1 MSSKKTFSQIYAKIG
16 YKFKNP
22 KLLDLALTHRSYST
36 QNNER
41 LEFLGD
47 SLVNL
52 IIAEALFIKFTNLK
66 EGKLSRLRADLVKGE
81 TLAEISLSLGLNQD
95 LRLGAGELKAG
106 GAKRQS
112 ILADVLEALIAAIY
126 LDSNFDIAKSKV
138 LDWFVE
144 KLASI
149 DQKTPSKDHKSRLQ
163 ELMQAQKLPL
173 PIYNLTKVIGEAH
186 NQTFTI
192 ECSLAN
198 SQKRFVGVAKSKRLA
213 EQKAAKQAL
222 KALNIL

>member
-1 MSSKKTFSQIYAKIG
+1 MSSKKTFTQIYAKIG
-16 YKFKNP
+16 YEFKNP

-52 IIAEALFIKFTNLK
+52 IIAEALFIKFTSLK

-81 TLAEISLSLGLNQD
+81 TLAEISLNLGLNQN

-126 LDSNFDIAKSKV
+126 LDSNFEIAKARV
-138 LDWFVE
+138 LDWFAK
-144 KLASI
+144 KLGRI
-149 DQKTPSKDHKSRLQ
+149 DQQTPSKDHKSRLQ
-163 ELMQAQKLPL
+163 EFMQAQKLAL
-173 PIYNLTKVIGEAH
+173 PIYKLIEVKGEAH

-192 ECSLAN
+192 ECNLAN
-198 SQKRFVGVAKSKRLA
+198 SQKKFVGIAKSKRFA
-213 EQKAAKQAL
+213 EQKAAKEAL
-222 KALNIL
+222 KTLNLL